1 MDRTMCRGA
10 GGDMLSIGVLWEG
23 GERGCCAANDGV
35 VASAEVF
42 KYTVFYSSTGVLDWL
57 IGGAA

>member
-1 MDRTMCRGA
+1 
-10 GGDMLSIGVLWEG
+10 MLSIGVQWEG

-42 KYTVFYSSTGVLDWL
+42 QDCFVNWLTVGD
-57 IGGAA
+57 AD